1 MMAIIENN
9 QIMKKF
15 IKLAPVHQ
23 TGHNCK
29 TTAIAT
35 TDNYFSKRQ
44 GFKPM
49 PLHKKSIAPLSIR
62 QLAKTKGSV
71 QGELLEI
78 RQFSEI
84 FADLGYETE
93 LVAVHDDF
101 DSFKNTITNNI
112 KNGNL
117 VIACFAVDRRTGLPT
132 THYERDNEHAAILHG
147 FDETTGQLDMTH
159 WDEHRKTTMLDF
171 YNSSMSLLEQRNP
184 EYYVNIKHKD
194 NEKKYDLISA
204 QTGISFPSG
213 IPTGTSIKKSL
224 VPAPQSGFR
233 GKLLVIKQPQLQNI
247 LAARNRLLIGDHKE
261 IIIKLLENIKIKTDE
276 LIKKGN
282 KKNKPFYDYQKAG
295 KAALKL
301 DKQLTAAA
309 KQFLDDD
316 ELTLEEF
323 KHQCETAINAA
334 KPEFAKH
341 RGWHQI
347 NSTLRTFLEVL
358 AILSIVPAIMVAIGT
373 KRGYQGIFFKTPK
386 TDAAEKIES
395 FMENLNKLR

>member
-1 MMAIIENN
+1 MMR
-9 QIMKKF
+9 KL
-15 IKLAPVHQ
+15 IKLTPVHQ

-35 TDNYFSKRQ
+35 TDNYFAERL

-49 PLHKKSIAPLSIR
+49 PLHKKSIAPISIR
-62 QLAKTKGSV
+62 QLAKTKGSI

-93 LVAVHDDF
+93 LVDVHDDF

-112 KNGNL
+112 RNGNL
-117 VIACFAVDRRTGLPT
+117 VIACFAVDRRTGCPT
-132 THYERDNEHAAILHG
+132 THYEGDNEHAAILHG

-171 YNSSMSLLEQRNP
+171 YNSSMSLLKQRNP

-204 QTGISFPSG
+204 QTGIFFPSS
-213 IPTGTSIKKSL
+213 IPTQKSL
-224 VPAPQSGFR
+224 VPAPQSGFQ
-233 GKLLVIKQPQLQNI
+233 GKLLVIKQPRLQNI

-261 IIIKLLENIKIKTDE
+261 VIIKLLEEIKIKTDE

-282 KKNKPFYDYQKAG
+282 KKNRPFYNYQKVG

-301 DKQLTAAA
+301 NEQLNAAA
-309 KQFLDDD
+309 KQFLDDN

-323 KHQCETAINAA
+323 KHQCETAIKTA

-347 NSTLRTFLEVL
+347 DSTLRKFLEVL
-358 AILSIVPAIMVAIGT
+358 AILSIVPAIMVAVGT
-373 KRGYQGIFFKTPK
+373 KRGYQGIFFKTPQ